1 MLLSEALIGELQK
14 QAGLA
19 DTYKNQDNVL
29 MSFKIGSQEKADLK
43 SSFL

>member
-19 DTYKNQDNVL
+19 DTSIANNDVL
-29 MSFKIGSQEKADLK
+29 EEECVGHVLYF
-43 SSFL
+43 F